1 MKKESE
7 KRIDDVLDN
16 YFENKKKEE
25 KNLKNNIHNSDNKLF
40 YNENSSNNN
49 HGEINTNGNIKNNNY
64 ICCNSISNNNN
75 YYYLHSAN
83 YNNCCGYYTK
93 SSENFSNDNN
103 NNNNTQ
109 KFSISLLKKN
119 NNNKNKLKIKS
130 VFGNLFKEN
139 FVITINEYGI
149 ENFAPLRRQYD
160 GITKFGPIGYDK
172 EGKPINDFQIVISD
186 EIKNDIE
193 TLFMIEYNTIKK
205 KYFLIPNYLVEDQN
219 LNLFIKIDQVFPIY
233 QKHKFSLGD
242 AHFSVEPKPG
252 GALELE
258 MNTESGEI
266 ESYLFGIAKEL
277 VKIGRSKE
285 NDIILKNLA
294 YSRIQTSLYYKE
306 EENVW
311 YIQDGF
317 EEKRSM
323 NGTWLYINFP
333 FEISYDTKLRVGNN
347 LLELNIT

>member
-7 KRIDDVLDN
+7 KRIDDALDN
-16 YFENKKKEE
+16 YFENNKKEE
-25 KNLKNNIHNSDNKLF
+25 KNLENIIHNSDNKLY

-83 YNNCCGYYTK
+83 YNSCCGYYTK
-93 SSENFSNDNN
+93 SSDNFSNDN

-109 KFSISLLKKN
+109 KFSISLLKKK

-130 VFGNLFKEN
+130 VFGKLFKEN

-160 GITKFGPIGYDK
+160 GITKFGPIGYDN

-205 KYFLIPNYLVEDQN
+205 KYFLIPNYLEEDQN
-219 LNLFIKIDQVFPIY
+219 LNLFIKIDHFFPIY

-242 AHFSVEPKPG
+242 VHFSVEPKPG

-258 MNTESGEI
+258 MNTENGEI

-294 YSRIQTSLYYKE
+294 YSRIQTSLIYKE

>member
-93 SSENFSNDNN
+93 SSENFSNDN